1 MEFFFAVSLEIV
13 KLSNC
18 QNVNKGHFEANYRVP
33 VMEAMG
39 AWGEKSMYGKKV
51 MGTIRLGFIVS

>member
-1 MEFFFAVSLEIV
+1 
-13 KLSNC
+13 LSNC
-18 QNVNKGHFEANYRVP
+18 QNVIKGHFEANYRVP